1 MSSRQFLTLKYRP
14 QTFAELLIQDHVR
27 DTLTRA
33 LERNRLANAYL
44 FAGPRGVGKTT
55 AARILAKCLNCLES
69 ELPTPTPCNRCTA
82 CVEIAASRS
91 MDVIEVDGAS
101 NRGIDEVRELRE
113 NIRYTPSNLR
123 FRVYIIDEVHM
134 LTQAAFNALLK
145 TLEEPP
151 AHAKFIF
158 ATTEAHQVPMTILS
172 RCQRFEFRKATPA
185 EIVDRLRWLAE
196 RENIRASSDALAAI
210 AHRADGALRDAE
222 SLLDQLSSYAPEG
235 IELAHVEDLLGLV
248 PAGVYDEY
256 TRLLLAGDAA
266 GLIQLIDRLFT
277 SGSDV
282 VEFYSGLVDHFRNLL
297 LIRVAGPAAAT
308 GLLPE
313 EQARLKEQASCF
325 DGGQLMRILGY
336 LCDKENMARR
346 SLMPRVVLELVSVE
360 LAAARQTPEPTAD
373 PERPAAGNPDPGP
386 SARHRADR
394 PASLETVWSNL
405 RSELDKHH
413 PLLAGALELA
423 EPVSWS
429 AGVLRISLPVGN
441 TVMAERLSSCRPAV
455 EAALTSVVGRP
466 ARIEVTTGRAEGV
479 GSDATLD
486 GIREVFG
493 DAEET

>member
-55 AARILAKCLNCLES
+55 AARILAKSLNCLES
-69 ELPTPTPCNRCTA
+69 DRPTPTPCNRCTA

-158 ATTEAHQVPMTILS
+158 ATTEARQVPMTILS
-172 RCQRFEFRKATPA
+172 RCQRFEFRRATPA
-185 EIVDRLRWLAE
+185 EIIDRLRWLAD
-196 RENIRASSDALAAI
+196 REEIRVSAEALAAI
-210 AHRADGALRDAE
+210 ARRADGALRDAE
-222 SLLDQLSSYAPEG
+222 SLLDQLSSYAPDG

-248 PAGVYDEY
+248 PAGAYEEY

-266 GLIQLIDRLFT
+266 GLIQLIDRLLG

-282 VEFYSGLVDHFRNLL
+282 VEIYSGLVVHFRNLL
-297 LIRVAGPAAAT
+297 LIRVAGPTAAT

-313 EQARLKEQASCF
+313 EQTRLRTLAEGFESEHLAK
-325 DGGQLMRILGY
+325 ILGY
-336 LCDKENMARR
+336 LCEKENIARR
-346 SLMPRVVLELVSVE
+346 SLLPRAVLELASVE
-360 LAAARQTPEPTAD
+360 LAAAMKEPAGTHKTENPA
-373 PERPAAGNPDPGP
+373 PTSQRHSRPAKPVAAGSP
-386 SARHRADR
+386 
-394 PASLETVWSNL
+394 SLEAVWTEL
-405 RSELDKHH
+405 CSELDKHH

-429 AGVLRISLPVGN
+429 EGILSISLPAGN
-441 TVMAERLSSCRPAV
+441 AVLAEQLAACRAAV
-455 EAALTSVVGRP
+455 EDALTRVAGCP
-466 ARIEVTTGRAEGV
+466 GRIEVTRRT
-479 GSDATLD
+479 DAPRPDTALD
-486 GIREVFG
+486 DIREVFG
-493 DAEET
+493 DAEEK